1 MVLVRRSDGTQLMRA
16 TYVEGEWESVETSQ
30 LTAEDVA
37 HFEQFIPIIGQIKE
51 LEKGACDRQRVEID

>member
-1 MVLVRRSDGTQLMRA
+1 MRA